1 MRNYGEKKGKTHA
14 LLDFYLITHWKVAEP
29 GRKKDRKCTGKKKRR
44 DEKRARRREATKMEG
59 KPVLRGTASGKF
71 SPLVPLSLSIKR
83 ILKGEY
89 S

>member
-1 MRNYGEKKGKTHA
+1 MVKNA

-29 GRKKDRKCTGKKKRR
+29 GRKEDRKCTGKKKRL
-44 DEKRARRREATKMEG
+44 DEKRARRQEATKVEG
-59 KPVLRGTASGKF
+59 KPGLRGTASWKF
-71 SPLVPLSLSIKR
+71 SPLVPPSLSIKR